1 MQRVY
6 YVYAPFCSVVS
17 RCRHR
22 SSLVRFGSAWLRDPR
37 TVLKLNQTWWPA
49 FRSRAA
55 ATRALW
61 AIVAV
66 VSAIVDE
73 RENHNFPCSTICQ
86 GLLLSFYPPPFF
98 YLAFFRFSFSFFFFV
113 NAVSGEICLQ

>member
-1 MQRVY
+1 
-6 YVYAPFCSVVS
+6 
-17 RCRHR
+17 
-22 SSLVRFGSAWLRDPR
+22 
-37 TVLKLNQTWWPA
+37 VLKLNQTWWPA

-98 YLAFFRFSFSFFFFV
+98 YLAFFRFSLSFFFLSMQSLAKFAYNDNV
-113 NAVSGEICLQ
+113 ADSQRLRWGPVVCL